1 MSVWSQYRDVT
12 VAPPSEPPIR
22 PRFSLTADI
31 ISFRRCTR
39 QYGHFGN
46 DGYVPAQAVQV
57 FFGTII
63 HQVLDRCHRH
73 YSGLMGAPARSFP
86 SDNDV
91 IAYFGEVENA
101 LKSHGIRPASPE
113 VRERALVVLQAFNR
127 VEGPTLYPRVF
138 DTEYRLET
146 DRGDYVLRG
155 VVDVLA
161 ASSDP
166 TADHDDVEI
175 WDYKGT
181 RFPDLSSPTMRDYEW
196 QMAVYAELYR
206 ARAGRY
212 PKKAVLYFLNELDV
226 ASTSRPL
233 RAVHEVQFDDARIA
247 QALQEFASTAQD
259 IMRCRAARSWPLP
272 TESPNKETCD
282 ICDLRWNCSASETRY
297 VLRTPLLPEPS
308 QNTRR

>member
-1 MSVWSQYRDVT
+1 MSVWSQYRDVI
-12 VAPPSEPPIR
+12 VGPPSEPPVR

-31 ISFRRCTR
+31 VSFRRCSR

-73 YSGLMGAPARSFP
+73 YSGLMGHPPGSFP
-86 SDNDV
+86 SDEDV
-91 IAYFGEVENA
+91 VSYFGEVENA
-101 LKSHGIRPASPE
+101 LKSHGIRPASPA
-113 VRERALVVLQAFNR
+113 VRERALMVLQAFNR

-146 DRGDYVLRG
+146 DRGEYVLRG

-161 ASSDP
+161 ASDDLQ
-166 TADHDDVEI
+166 ADQNDVEI

-181 RFPDLSSPTMRDYEW
+181 HFPNLTSPTMRDYEW

-212 PKKAVLYFLNELDV
+212 PRKAILYFLNELDATTTV
-226 ASTSRPL
+226 RPR
-233 RAVHEVQFDDARIA
+233 RAVHEVRFDEERIA
-247 QALQEFASTAQD
+247 RALQEFTATAQD
-259 IMRCRAARSWPLP
+259 IMRCRTTRAWPLP

-282 ICDLRWNCSASETRY
+282 ICDLRWNCPASETRY
-297 VLRTPLLPEPS
+297 ALRTPLLP
-308 QNTRR
+308 